1 MTDADP
7 ASGAGMETVMR
18 ICRFNSNRIG
28 VVAGDVV
35 HDVTAL
41 FDLKPAWP
49 LPPGDWIVRQIPAL
63 LPQIAAQAKA
73 GGSTLPLA
81 AVRLDSPVANPGK
94 IIGAPINYRA
104 HIDEAN
110 ADTAINHGKTFTSLD
125 QYGLF
130 IKANSALIGPAQEV
144 QLSFPDRRN
153 DHEVELAVIIGREGR
168 FIPRE
173 QALDHVLG
181 YSIGLDMTIRG
192 PEFPGFRKSVDTFAV
207 LGPWIVTRDE
217 IADPNRLDLS
227 IAVNGETRQKSN
239 TSYLIFDVQRLIE
252 YASRF
257 YTLQPGDVIMTGTPE
272 GVSQVNPGD
281 RMEAWIDGIGSMQIA
296 IAGDWRTA

>member
-1 MTDADP
+1 
-7 ASGAGMETVMR
+7 MR
-18 ICRFNSNRIG
+18 LCRFNTNRIG
-28 VVAGDVV
+28 VVAGDMV
-35 HDVTAL
+35 HDITGL
-41 FDLKPAWP
+41 FDLQPAWP
-49 LPPGDWIVRQIPAL
+49 LPPGDWIVRQLPAL
-63 LPQIAAQAKA
+63 LPRIGAEYRGCPAV
-73 GGSTLPLA
+73 PFA

-110 ADTAINHGKTFTSLD
+110 ADAAINHGKTFTALD

-130 IKANSALIGPAQEV
+130 IKANSSLIGPSDEV
-144 QLSFPDRRN
+144 RLSFPDRRN
-153 DHEVELAVIIGREGR
+153 DHEVELAVIIGRTAR
-168 FIPRE
+168 FVKRE
-173 QALDHVLG
+173 AALDYILG
-181 YSIGLDMTIRG
+181 YSIGLDMTVRG
-192 PEFPGFRKSVDTFAV
+192 PEFPGFRKSGDTFAV

-227 IAVNGETRQKSN
+227 IRVNGEIRQRSN

-257 YTLQPGDVIMTGTPE
+257 YTLHPGDVIMTGTPE

-281 RMEAWIDGIGSMQIA
+281 SMEAEIQDIGRMRIGVA
-296 IAGDWRTA
+296 RAWDAP